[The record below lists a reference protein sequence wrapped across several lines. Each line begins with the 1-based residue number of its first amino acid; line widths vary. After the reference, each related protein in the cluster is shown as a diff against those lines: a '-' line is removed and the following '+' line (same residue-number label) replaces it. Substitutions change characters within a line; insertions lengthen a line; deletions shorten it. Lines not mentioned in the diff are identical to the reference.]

1 MGIKGRY
8 KQEKIGYDKQSAV
21 MVDVGLR
28 YQITAQLDAAS
39 AISNPFRDSL
49 ESTAFHL
56 GLEYHLSKKVSL
68 AIAAKKEESLPLSL
82 HTYLKYFPTEN
93 IYLYT
98 SISTQASSNAFGMAF
113 LWKSLAID
121 AHISYHYYL
130 GLSPQ
135 MALTYSVQ

>member
-1 MGIKGRY
+1 M
-8 KQEKIGYDKQSAV
+8 
-21 MVDVGLR
+21 
-28 YQITAQLDAAS
+28 
-39 AISNPFRDSL
+39 
-49 ESTAFHL
+49 
-56 GLEYHLSKKVSL
+56 SL

-113 LWKSLAID
+113 LWKFLAID

-135 MALTYSVQ
+135 MALIYSVQ